1 MCQAA
6 PLRILLSASTKFC
19 FLFLTYQHRYC
30 NARLQTREFLTC
42 WLAPLHGELYL
53 SIANTA
59 IPSTTSATA
68 EMSAKKTGYPSEK
81 GQVLRQ
87 LQNLS
92 NASVPDTVL
101 QGIAHYES
109 TAGDTEKL
117 FNSFTTQIAQIK
129 AQLNNFRDG
138 LNTVQVMQ
146 RENEETTRDF
156 VQQFADLIVDYAIQK
171 GVRVRLTSNEAH
183 QKNKCA
189 SDA

>member
-1 MCQAA
+1 
-6 PLRILLSASTKFC
+6 
-19 FLFLTYQHRYC
+19 
-30 NARLQTREFLTC
+30 
-42 WLAPLHGELYL
+42 
-53 SIANTA
+53 
-59 IPSTTSATA
+59 
-68 EMSAKKTGYPSEK
+68 MSAKKTGYPSEK